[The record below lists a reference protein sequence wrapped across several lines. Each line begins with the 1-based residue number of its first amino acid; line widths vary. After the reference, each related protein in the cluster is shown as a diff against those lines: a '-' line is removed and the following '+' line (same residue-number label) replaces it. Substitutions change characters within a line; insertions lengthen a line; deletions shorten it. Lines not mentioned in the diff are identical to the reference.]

1 MNVVDM
7 ILKKQA
13 GKAHTPSEIEH
24 FIHGYTRGDVL
35 DAEMSA
41 WLMTVYFKG
50 MNDEEIIALLKAMIN
65 SGKQMNFQHLP
76 NFVADKHSTG
86 GVGDK
91 VSIILG
97 PLMASAGLAIPM
109 ISGRS
114 LGHTGGT
121 LDKLES
127 IPGYCTDLSLRHFRQ
142 IVEEVGISMIGQTN
156 EICPADKKMYALR
169 DATSTIH
176 SIPLIVS
183 SIMSKKIAE
192 GIQGLVIDLKVGT
205 GAFMHGLEA
214 NELAEKLKMAGE
226 YFGVSTNII
235 FTNMDQPLGE
245 YAGLWCEI
253 NECIQ
258 ALQGK
263 GPDDLMDVTY
273 TLGNSLLLQSK
284 IAEDEEEAKN
294 IQQQHL
300 SDGSA
305 YKKFVEMVK
314 AHGGDPSFIENPDM
328 YEKPR
333 YVAELTANHDG
344 YIVAMDTY
352 QIGLSVNDL
361 TILHHHGKRK
371 KDNSGGIRF
380 HKKIGEQVKKG
391 QVIAT
396 CFGNE
401 KSRVN
406 RIKSKLTKTI
416 KIGETPPPPLVL
428 F

>member
-1 MNVVDM
+1 
-7 ILKKQA
+7 
-13 GKAHTPSEIEH
+13 
-24 FIHGYTRGDVL
+24 
-35 DAEMSA
+35 
-41 WLMTVYFKG
+41 
-50 MNDEEIIALLKAMIN
+50 
-65 SGKQMNFQHLP
+65 HLP

-344 YIVAMDTY
+344 YIVSMDTF
-352 QIGLSVNDL
+352 QIGLNVNDL
-361 TILHHHGKRK
+361 TILCHHGKRN

-380 HKKIGEQVKKG
+380 LKKIGEQVKNG